1 MHKLINISFAIF
13 RMSSTMQIFPESH
26 QNQPA
31 NNFNNQRYNP
41 SLLNH
46 WTTLIFATTLNITFL
61 LAVYVFPISDISQ
74 ESLSLIV
81 IICNGIFLPTILYL
95 FNSKLRQFYLRQ
107 FWENAPNFLQP
118 FNPNRIIEI
127 NIPDNN
133 IELNPLPRN
142 IYCRKSHVRAHPKKK
157 RPRTRF

>member
-1 MHKLINISFAIF
+1 
-13 RMSSTMQIFPESH
+13 MSNTMEIFPDSH
-26 QNQPA
+26 QNPPA
-31 NNFNNQRYNP
+31 NNVNNQRYNP
-41 SLLNH
+41 LLLNY
-46 WTTLIFATTLNITFL
+46 WETLIFAIAFNITFL
-61 LAVYVFPISDISQ
+61 LPVFVYPHYDISL

-81 IICNGIFLPTILYL
+81 IIYFGIGLPTILYL
-95 FNSKLRQFYLRQ
+95 FNSKLRQFYLRE
-107 FWENAPNFLQP
+107 FWKNAPNFLQP

-142 IYCRKSHVRAHPKKK
+142 INSKKSHVRAHPKKK

>member
-1 MHKLINISFAIF
+1 
-13 RMSSTMQIFPESH
+13 MSSTMQIFPESH

-61 LAVYVFPISDISQ
+61 LAVYVFPIYDISQ

-133 IELNPLPRN
+133 IELNPLPKN
-142 IYCRKSHVRAHPKKK
+142 LYSKKSQVRTRPDKK
-157 RPRTRF
+157 RLRTRF

>member
-1 MHKLINISFAIF
+1 
-13 RMSSTMQIFPESH
+13 MSSTMQIFPESH

-133 IELNPLPRN
+133 IELNPLPKN
-142 IYCRKSHVRAHPKKK
+142 LYSKKSQVRTRPDKK
-157 RPRTRF
+157 RLRTRF

>member
-1 MHKLINISFAIF
+1 
-13 RMSSTMQIFPESH
+13 MSSTMQIFPESH

-61 LAVYVFPISDISQ
+61 LAVYVFPIYDISQ

-95 FNSKLRQFYLRQ
+95 FNSKLRQFYLRE
-107 FWENAPNFLQP
+107 FWENAPNFLQS

-133 IELNPLPRN
+133 IELNPLPKN
-142 IYCRKSHVRAHPKKK
+142 IYSKKSQVRTRPDKK
-157 RPRTRF
+157 RLRTRF

>member
-1 MHKLINISFAIF
+1 
-13 RMSSTMQIFPESH
+13 MSSTMQIFPESH

-61 LAVYVFPISDISQ
+61 LAVYVFPIYNISR
-74 ESLSLIV
+74 ESISLIL
-81 IICNGIFLPTILYL
+81 IICIGIFLPTILYL
-95 FNSKLRQFYLRQ
+95 SNSKLRQFYLRQ

-142 IYCRKSHVRAHPKKK
+142 IYSKKSHVRSRPNKK
-157 RPRTRF
+157 RLRTRF

>member
-1 MHKLINISFAIF
+1 ME
-13 RMSSTMQIFPESH
+13 IFPDSH
-26 QNQPA
+26 QNPPG
-31 NNFNNQRYNP
+31 NNVNNQRYNP
-41 SLLNH
+41 LLLNQ
-46 WTTLIFATTLNITFL
+46 WEILIFAIPLNTTFL
-61 LAVYVFPISDISQ
+61 LAVFVFPLYDISL
-74 ESLSLIV
+74 EPLSVIV
-81 IICNGIFLPTILYL
+81 VIYFGICVPTILYL

-142 IYCRKSHVRAHPKKK
+142 IYSKKRHVRSRHTKK
-157 RPRTRF
+157 RLRTRF

>member
-1 MHKLINISFAIF
+1 
-13 RMSSTMQIFPESH
+13 MSSTMQIFPESH

-61 LAVYVFPISDISQ
+61 LAVYVFPIYDISQ

-107 FWENAPNFLQP
+107 FWEKGPNFLQP

-133 IELNPLPRN
+133 IELNPLPKN
-142 IYCRKSHVRAHPKKK
+142 IYSKKSQVRTRPDKK
-157 RPRTRF
+157 RLRTRF

>member
-1 MHKLINISFAIF
+1 MKYSYLDIELHKLINISFAIF

-61 LAVYVFPISDISQ
+61 LAVYVFPIYDISQ

-118 FNPNRIIEI
+118 FNPNRTIEL

-133 IELNPLPRN
+133 IELNPLPKN
-142 IYCRKSHVRAHPKKK
+142 IYSKKSHA
-157 RPRTRF
+157 

>member
-1 MHKLINISFAIF
+1 
-13 RMSSTMQIFPESH
+13 MSSTMQIFPEGH

-31 NNFNNQRYNP
+31 NNINNQRYNP

-46 WTTLIFATTLNITFL
+46 WTTLIFATILNITFL
-61 LAVYVFPISDISQ
+61 LAVYVFPIYDISQ

-81 IICNGIFLPTILYL
+81 IICNGTFLPTILYL
-95 FNSKLRQFYLRQ
+95 CNSKLRQFYFRQ

-133 IELNPLPRN
+133 IELNPLSRN
-142 IYCRKSHVRAHPKKK
+142 IYSKKSHIRAHLTKK

>member
-1 MHKLINISFAIF
+1 
-13 RMSSTMQIFPESH
+13 MSSTMQIFPEGH

-31 NNFNNQRYNP
+31 NNINNQRYNP
-41 SLLNH
+41 LLINH
-46 WTTLIFATTLNITFL
+46 WETLLFAISVNFTFL
-61 LAVYVFPISDISQ
+61 LAVFVFPLYNISL
-74 ESLSLIV
+74 ECLSLIV
-81 IICNGIFLPTILYL
+81 IIYNGICLPTILYL
-95 FNSKLRQFYLRQ
+95 FNSKLRQFYLRE

>member
-1 MHKLINISFAIF
+1 
-13 RMSSTMQIFPESH
+13 MSSTMQIFPESH

-61 LAVYVFPISDISQ
+61 LAVYVFPIYDISQ

-133 IELNPLPRN
+133 IELNPLPKN
-142 IYCRKSHVRAHPKKK
+142 IYSKKSQVRTRPDKK
-157 RPRTRF
+157 RLRTRF

>member
-1 MHKLINISFAIF
+1 
-13 RMSSTMQIFPESH
+13 MQIFPESN

-31 NNFNNQRYNP
+31 NNVNNQRYNP
-41 SLLNH
+41 LLLNH
-46 WTTLIFATTLNITFL
+46 WETLIFAITLNIIFM
-61 LAVYVFPISDISQ
+61 LAVFVFPLYDISL
-74 ESLSLIV
+74 ESISPIV
-81 IICNGIFLPTILYL
+81 IIYNGIFLPTILYL
-95 FNSKLRQFYLRQ
+95 LNSKLRQFYLRQ

-142 IYCRKSHVRAHPKKK
+142 IYSKKSHVRAHPKKK

>member
-1 MHKLINISFAIF
+1 
-13 RMSSTMQIFPESH
+13 MSSTMQIFPESH

-61 LAVYVFPISDISQ
+61 LAVYVFPIYDISQ

-107 FWENAPNFLQP
+107 FWEKGPNFLQP

-127 NIPDNN
+127 NISDNN
-133 IELNPLPRN
+133 IDLNPLPRN
-142 IYCRKSHVRAHPKKK
+142 MYSRKSHVLARPNKK
-157 RPRTRF
+157 RLKPRF

>member
-1 MHKLINISFAIF
+1 
-13 RMSSTMQIFPESH
+13 MSSTMQIFPEGH

-31 NNFNNQRYNP
+31 NNINNQRYNP
-41 SLLNH
+41 LLINH
-46 WTTLIFATTLNITFL
+46 WETLLFAISVNFTFL
-61 LAVYVFPISDISQ
+61 LAVFVFPLYNISL
-74 ESLSLIV
+74 EPLSLTV
-81 IICNGIFLPTILYL
+81 IIYNGICLPTILYL
-95 FNSKLRQFYLRQ
+95 FNSKLRQFYVRE

-142 IYCRKSHVRAHPKKK
+142 IYSKKSHVRAHPKKK

>member
-1 MHKLINISFAIF
+1 
-13 RMSSTMQIFPESH
+13 MSNTMEIFPDSH
-26 QNQPA
+26 QNPPA
-31 NNFNNQRYNP
+31 NNVNNQRYNP
-41 SLLNH
+41 LLLNY
-46 WTTLIFATTLNITFL
+46 WETLIFAITLNITFL
-61 LAVYVFPISDISQ
+61 LAVFVFPLYDISL
-74 ESLSLIV
+74 EPLSLTV
-81 IICNGIFLPTILYL
+81 IIYNGICLPTILYL
-95 FNSKLRQFYLRQ
+95 FNSKLRQFYLRE

-142 IYCRKSHVRAHPKKK
+142 IYSKKSHVRAHPKKK

>member
-1 MHKLINISFAIF
+1 ME
-13 RMSSTMQIFPESH
+13 IFPDSH
-26 QNQPA
+26 QNPPA
-31 NNFNNQRYNP
+31 NNVNNQRYNP
-41 SLLNH
+41 LLLNH
-46 WTTLIFATTLNITFL
+46 WETLIFAITLNITFL
-61 LAVYVFPISDISQ
+61 LAVFVFPLYDISL
-74 ESLSLIV
+74 EPLSVIV
-81 IICNGIFLPTILYL
+81 VIYFGICVPTILYL

-142 IYCRKSHVRAHPKKK
+142 IYSKKSHVRAHPKKK

>member
-1 MHKLINISFAIF
+1 ME
-13 RMSSTMQIFPESH
+13 IFPDSH
-26 QNQPA
+26 QNPPA
-31 NNFNNQRYNP
+31 NNVNNQRYNP
-41 SLLNH
+41 LLLNH
-46 WTTLIFATTLNITFL
+46 WETLIFAMTLNIMLL
-61 LAVYVFPISDISQ
+61 LAVFVFPLYDISL
-74 ESLSLIV
+74 EPLSLTVLIY
-81 IICNGIFLPTILYL
+81 NGICFPTILYL

-107 FWENAPNFLQP
+107 FWENAPNFLQS

-142 IYCRKSHVRAHPKKK
+142 RYSKKSHVRAHPKKK

>member
-1 MHKLINISFAIF
+1 
-13 RMSSTMQIFPESH
+13 MQIFPESN

-31 NNFNNQRYNP
+31 NNVNNQRYNP
-41 SLLNH
+41 LLLNH
-46 WTTLIFATTLNITFL
+46 WETLIFAITLNIIFM
-61 LAVYVFPISDISQ
+61 LAVFVFPLYDISL
-74 ESLSLIV
+74 ESISLMV
-81 IICNGIFLPTILYL
+81 IIYDGIFLPTILYL

-107 FWENAPNFLQP
+107 FWESAPNFLQP

-142 IYCRKSHVRAHPKKK
+142 IYSKKSHVRSRPNKK
-157 RPRTRF
+157 RLRTRF

>member
-1 MHKLINISFAIF
+1 
-13 RMSSTMQIFPESH
+13 MSSTMQIFPESN

-31 NNFNNQRYNP
+31 NNVNNQRYNP
-41 SLLNH
+41 LLLNH
-46 WTTLIFATTLNITFL
+46 WETLIFATILNITFL
-61 LAVYVFPISDISQ
+61 LFFFVFPLYDISL
-74 ESLSLIV
+74 EPLSLTV
-81 IICNGIFLPTILYL
+81 IIYNGICLPTILYL
-95 FNSKLRQFYLRQ
+95 FNSKLRQFYVRE

-118 FNPNRIIEI
+118 FNPNRIIGI

-142 IYCRKSHVRAHPKKK
+142 IYSKKSHVRTHPKKK

>member
-1 MHKLINISFAIF
+1 
-13 RMSSTMQIFPESH
+13 MSSTMQIFPESH

-61 LAVYVFPISDISQ
+61 LAVYVFPIYNISR
-74 ESLSLIV
+74 ESISLIL
-81 IICNGIFLPTILYL
+81 IICIGIFLPTILYL
-95 FNSKLRQFYLRQ
+95 SNSKLRQFYLRQ

-142 IYCRKSHVRAHPKKK
+142 IYSKKRHVRSRPNKK
-157 RPRTRF
+157 RLRTRF

>member
-1 MHKLINISFAIF
+1 
-13 RMSSTMQIFPESH
+13 MQIFPESH

-107 FWENAPNFLQP
+107 FWENAPNILQP

-133 IELNPLPRN
+133 IELNPLPKN
-142 IYCRKSHVRAHPKKK
+142 LYSKKSQVRTRPDKK
-157 RPRTRF
+157 RLRTRF